1 MLHQNYRGI
10 KMLYDIEILLKE
22 LNLSDEEKEKI
33 IREVRMEF
41 PDDEMLFELHLFRT
55 VQYLKKQKNQ

>member
-1 MLHQNYRGI
+1 
-10 KMLYDIEILLKE
+10 MLYDIEILLKE
-22 LNLSDEEKEKI
+22 LNLSDEKKEKI